1 MTPLTILD
9 NNVRSAWSLS
19 GHTSGH
25 FRPLAA
31 YTVTSLS
38 KVEANNMKYVSSNAN
53 NGNNSND
60 SNNSGIIDPMIR
72 IYNYHWSVTE

>member
-1 MTPLTILD
+1 MNQLTFLD
-9 NNVRSAWSLS
+9 FFVHFSWSPS

-31 YTVTSLS
+31 YGVTSLS
-38 KVEANNMKYVSSNAN
+38 IDEANNLRHAN
-53 NGNNSND
+53 NQNDGHENN
-60 SNNSGIIDPMIR
+60 GLQIQDPLKR